1 MTIKEQIQLDFIE
14 AVKSKNE
21 SAKLALSGIK
31 AKITEA
37 EKVNNTKLTDDE
49 VISIINKGIKQRK
62 ESQEIYLSSNRFD
75 LAAKEWDE
83 IQVIKK
89 YLPAQLLDTE
99 VIVICTEIV
108 SDIKVSN
115 PNLSTQAII
124 GKSIGEFNKKYQG
137 RADSSWVK
145 TVISKLV

>member
-31 AKITEA
+31 SKITEA
-37 EKVNNTKLTDDE
+37 EKVNNTELTDDE

-62 ESQEIYLSSNRFD
+62 ESQEIYIKINRLD
-75 LAAKEWDE
+75 LAEKELDE
-83 IQVIKK
+83 IQALEK
-89 YLPAQLLDTE
+89 YLPEQLADTE
-99 VIVICTEIV
+99 VIVICTRIV
-108 SDIKVSN
+108 SDIKATN
-115 PNLSTQAII
+115 PNLPTQAII
-124 GKSIGEFNKKYQG
+124 GKSIGEFNKQYRG
-137 RADSSWVK
+137 LADSSWVK

>member
-62 ESQEIYLSSNRFD
+62 ESQEIYIRSHRLD
-75 LAAKEWDE
+75 LAAKELDE
-83 IQVIKK
+83 IEVIEK

-108 SDIKVSN
+108 SNIKSIN
-115 PNLSTQAII
+115 PNLPAQAII

>member
-31 AKITEA
+31 SKITEA
-37 EKVNNTKLTDDE
+37 EKVNNTELTEAE

-115 PNLSTQAII
+115 PNLPTQAII